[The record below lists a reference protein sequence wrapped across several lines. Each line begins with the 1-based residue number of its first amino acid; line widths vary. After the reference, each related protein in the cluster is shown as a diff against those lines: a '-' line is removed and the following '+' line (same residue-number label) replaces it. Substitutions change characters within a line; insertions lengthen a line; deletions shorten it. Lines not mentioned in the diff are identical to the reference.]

1 MWTYIAEIFN
11 RETGKLAS
19 VEKLRKLF
27 TRLKDQKKKV
37 DRYSQVSIFS
47 MLAFQIHDSRRLEE
61 SRYNKECR
69 ETGGGVGRPPPD
81 GNATSF

>member
-1 MWTYIAEIFN
+1 MTLSCYSLWTYIAEIFN

-47 MLAFQIHDSRRLEE
+47 MLAFQIHDSRRLEDHGTTR
-61 SRYNKECR
+61 S
-69 ETGGGVGRPPPD
+69 VGRLVVE
-81 GNATSF
+81 